1 MDTYIIVIGLGLLFW
16 GLTMLAI
23 VNVISKDFGSIQYKA
38 FWGFIALIPFVG
50 WSIYFIF
57 GAKRGINK
65 RVKGKE

>member
-1 MDTYIIVIGLGLLFW
+1 MDTYIIVVGLGLLFW

-57 GAKRGINK
+57 GARRGI
-65 RVKGKE
+65 RKESK

>member
-38 FWGFIALIPFVG
+38 FWGFISLIPFVG
-50 WSIYFIF
+50 WIIYFIF

-65 RVKGKE
+65 TKAQS